1 MTGWNWTHRTS
12 VSTCKKNPPKNLCL
26 HYNQTHEMYFSKPTI
41 VIHINYLLSKWIKFT
56 KFDIRNYLSMQ
67 KKTKN
72 QHTKI
77 EYKVKVLELK

>member
-1 MTGWNWTHRTS
+1 
-12 VSTCKKNPPKNLCL
+12 
-26 HYNQTHEMYFSKPTI
+26 MYLSKPTI